1 MNRVWILLG
10 ALSVAQTA
18 SADGLPLRT
27 PGQAFE
33 APQCE
38 VIHLGDESDG
48 KPSADPRKDPAH
60 IQKVHT
66 EFDDVG
72 IPEGWLPRAKGSDE
86 PEEVHSVRFLV
97 TKAHDRRKDGERQEI
112 RVIVNGEVV
121 ATYPV
126 STGTEGHETP
136 DYQGVSITRL
146 VRCYYSKKYSTE
158 DVTAWMDYAMFIDDA
173 RGIALHSTVPS
184 NYSRLGFPASHGCI
198 RMRRSIAARVFA
210 LAKAYPSIVKVTV
223 L

>member
-10 ALSVAQTA
+10 ALTVAQTA
-18 SADGLPLRT
+18 SAGGLPIGT

-38 VIHLGDESDG
+38 VITLGDDSD
-48 KPSADPRKDPAH
+48 KALPSDPRKDPAH
-60 IQKVHT
+60 IHAVHAK
-66 EFDDVG
+66 FDDVG
-72 IPEGWLPRAKGSDE
+72 IPEGWLPKVKNSDE
-86 PEEVHSVRFLV
+86 PEEVHSVRLLV

-184 NYSRLGFPASHGCI
+184 NYSRLGLPASHGCI
-198 RMRRSIAARVFA
+198 RMRRSVAARVFA
-210 LAKAYPSIVKVTV
+210 LAKAYQSMVKVTV